1 MFGLSK
7 KEKALRASRAHSYQ
21 VLATQTDIFVRTI
34 PTYRFHEFCVC
45 HRCHEPREELYLE
58 EPYQDISP
66 AGEIFLKHR
75 HTFLGSL
82 CARCQEVREGAHPT
96 RVNGPGYSVDE
107 WVKRPR
113 GK

>member
-7 KEKALRASRAHSYQ
+7 KEKAIRASRAHSFQ
-21 VLATQTDIFVRTI
+21 VLKDAPDNFLLGWS
-34 PTYRFHEFCVC
+34 HACC
-45 HRCHEPREELYLE
+45 NRCGEGVDAIYLE
-58 EPYQDISP
+58 EPYQEISP

-75 HTFLGSL
+75 HTFLGNL
-82 CARCQEVREGAHPT
+82 CRRCQEVREGAHHT

-107 WVKRPR
+107 WIKRPR